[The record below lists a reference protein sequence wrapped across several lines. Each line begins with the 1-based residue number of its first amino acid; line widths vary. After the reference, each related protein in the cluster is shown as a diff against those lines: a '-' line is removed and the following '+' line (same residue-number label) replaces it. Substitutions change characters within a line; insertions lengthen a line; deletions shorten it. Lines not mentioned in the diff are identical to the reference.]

1 MCTSTARM
9 QLLRLNNNNFSGTY
23 PVDLALPSGL
33 EVGKPN
39 QFSAHPTLQCSLLV
53 GMLAVNPSECER
65 CAYAQL

>member
-33 EVGKPN
+33 EVRTR
-39 QFSAHPTLQCSLLV
+39 ATL
-53 GMLAVNPSECER
+53 
-65 CAYAQL
+65 